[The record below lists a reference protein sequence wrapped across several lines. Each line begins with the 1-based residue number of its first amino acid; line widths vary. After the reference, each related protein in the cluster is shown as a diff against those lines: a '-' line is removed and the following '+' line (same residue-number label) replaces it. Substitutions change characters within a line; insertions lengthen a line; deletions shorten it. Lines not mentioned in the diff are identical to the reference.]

1 MVVVQEAM
9 AVLAA
14 EEQHPLS
21 LEALAILQLRLHRK
35 DQMAALV
42 ALVAVGSKVP
52 VVVAVEVQLEQ
63 LR

>member
-14 EEQHPLS
+14 EEQQTLS

-35 DQMAALV
+35 DQTAALV